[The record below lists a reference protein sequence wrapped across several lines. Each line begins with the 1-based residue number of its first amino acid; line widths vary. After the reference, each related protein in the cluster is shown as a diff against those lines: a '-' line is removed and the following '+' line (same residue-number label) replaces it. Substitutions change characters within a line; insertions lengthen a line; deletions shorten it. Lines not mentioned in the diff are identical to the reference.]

1 MMTLVLAA
9 LGAKAAPADWSYT
22 VEVDGESVTYTG
34 KYDIAHDKV
43 RIEVNEPGGLAVFI
57 NQSKNEDPALK
68 GICADNAPIILE
80 IESKNCSLIA
90 DDFSALNTSTT
101 PALSHFESLSFGKVT
116 VESISTMSG
125 LSMSGVKFLRLP
137 DGFTSAADLSSMSG
151 FKTANPLL
159 QAVGSYKKGENN
171 NRKNELTIHSFQE
184 NSMLGLKNVMKP
196 EFGEAKIVTLSGIY
210 GDMDLN
216 SSTNGGSSLV
226 FNGLP
231 AKWDLSKATFTTC
244 TPRWGVEFANNSHYY
259 AIDDPFELHPENAK
273 TSLTPED
280 MANTNAFFYFNGYG
294 KAVVEITFPE
304 NITELPP
311 YCLEQ
316 LCNDNKENYKIL
328 KGMSEE
334 NFKATFGNNATCV
347 PLENL
352 VIPASVAT
360 VGYECAYNTH
370 IKKITFGNGLKEV
383 QGGAFKQ
390 VQGLEDIVFET
401 GISNC
406 KLGHD
411 AFQLCYDV
419 KHIVLTE
426 GIVSLGAGC
435 FQNSQQMESI
445 RLPETLLY
453 IGNRCFDNNLALGS
467 ITIPSNVERI
477 GKKAFNLTALRDVFL
492 TTTDPAKIPVI
503 YTAGT
508 SWEDEDAT
516 FGRNQLWGNN
526 GIPWSAE
533 PNHWTG
539 YTVTNEGNK
548 VSLTWDEA
556 VVWYYIHASCMTVLH
571 YPPELAEKVMARIS
585 STYNITSADGFGL
598 PGKNPVGVNDE
609 LQSDAKKRANGLG
622 EVDLGTDG
630 TSGGI
635 WTNDGWVQFLL
646 MKESVAH
653 EGDRY
658 TKNYKDVWYTMCFPF
673 ELTDEQLASAFNEGF
688 NIVDFSGIQ
697 IKDPNNP
704 NDNVEKKTLVL
715 HFNKVAETLYKDTNG
730 NLYERKMVN
739 GNVVREEDGD
749 DVKFEYNVYIR
760 NGQEYHHVTVATGEA
775 ARTKTKTFAPGSSL
789 DDAKQHK
796 DQAILIDGY
805 LASAGHPYMIH
816 PNTGT
821 VPEADPVP
829 CHFSGITWVKG
840 DDEGAANN
848 IEGAKTT
855 DEVRDE
861 LYEAQKRT
869 IDMGTAK
876 TTNNFAQAA
885 YPGYEGQEYT
895 FIGNPRII
903 RADAEVDPEPTF
915 TLTEP
920 VYPDIPTELPTEPE
934 EEEITTAPTA
944 PTNPATNEKYTD
956 SFKELYNSV
965 RVTYTDYQAP
975 GQPSYD
981 VTYGEDLVNCDQN
994 EFLEYHDWQSSYWCR
1009 TQTGVSGRNNAQ
1021 LNSDGLT
1028 VFKNYFGGEPI
1039 DLTGFNA
1046 LKLLASN
1053 YANDLASYESNYA
1066 NYLDEYN
1073 AYIANHNAWEKY
1085 RSDLY
1090 NFNHSA
1096 ELISAYET
1104 AKGEYDD
1111 AYDDYLDDHEAWE
1124 NSLAA
1129 YKVKIP
1135 QYAYFLGTKAGETYP
1150 KYFREKSANQSRPGG
1165 NWTQYSAI
1173 IKPNSAAIAGLEAE
1187 LDGTTQSS
1195 SGSKIAFNEPFFFI
1209 DDTPQGITTLI
1220 EKIEKEEGKADVQ
1233 YMDIVVS
1240 IDGKIIS
1247 RDKTSIEGLPKGV
1260 YIINGKKYYVK

>member
-259 AIDDPFELHPENAK
+259 AIDDPFEEHPENAK

-334 NFKATFGNNATCV
+334 DFKATYGNNATCV
-347 PLENL
+347 PMENL

-390 VQGLEDIVFET
+390 VQGLEDIEFSA

-406 KLGHD
+406 YLGHD

-419 KHIVLTE
+419 KHIVLCE

-445 RLPETLLY
+445 RLPETLKY
-453 IGNRCFDNNLALGS
+453 IGNRAFQNNLALAS
-467 ITIPSNVERI
+467 ITIPPNVVKI
-477 GKKAFNLTALRDVFL
+477 GKGAFVRTPLTDVYL
-492 TTTDPAKIPVI
+492 TTTDPNKIPYM

-508 SWEDEDAT
+508 GWVDNNELDCSFGFDA
-516 FGRNQLWGNN
+516 LWGFNTYPNN
-526 GIPWSAE
+526 ESD
-533 PNHWTG
+533 
-539 YTVTNEGNK
+539 
-548 VSLTWDEA
+548 VSGLTWDQA
-556 VVWYYIHASCMTVLH
+556 AAYYYANCNCMAVLH
-571 YPPELAEKVMARIS
+571 YPEQLHDRLWAGFDYSYTS
-585 STYNITSADGFGL
+585 SDNYGLPNQTDGRERGGTGGDLPYYNIADADG
-598 PGKNPVGVNDE
+598 KGVF
-609 LQSDAKKRANGLG
+609 SR
-622 EVDLGTDG
+622 
-630 TSGGI
+630 
-635 WTNDGWVQFLL
+635 DGWAQFVLQKDYKADSESEVFT
-646 MKESVAH
+646 KEY
-653 EGDRY
+653 D
-658 TKNYKDVWYTMCFPF
+658 DVWYTICFPF
-673 ELTDEQLASAFNEGF
+673 DLTDEQLAVAFNEGY
-688 NIVDFSGIQ
+688 NIVDFSSIQ
-697 IKDPNNP
+697 ILDP
-704 NDNVEKKTLVL
+704 DQGDDVENKTLLL
-715 HFNKVAETLYKDTNG
+715 HFNKVADTE
-730 NLYERKMVN
+730 YRDERERVY
-739 GNVVREEDGD
+739 VRQLGSDNKPIREKDGD
-749 DVKFEYNVYIR
+749 FEYNVYTGPDGETYKHVQVGT
-760 NGQEYHHVTVATGEA
+760 NGDKY
-775 ARTKTKTFAPGSSL
+775 KTKTFAINGNLNNP
-789 DDAKQHK
+789 
-796 DQAILIDGY
+796 IVMIEGY
-805 LASAGHPYMIH
+805 LASAGHPYMVH
-816 PNTGT
+816 PNLGI
-821 VPEADPVP
+821 AFGDPKSR
-829 CHFSGITWVKG
+829 CNFSGIKWLSESERISKYEERKRKIDLGV
-840 DDEGAANN
+840 E
-848 IEGAKTT
+848 KTT
-855 DEVRDE
+855 DNYNQDD
-861 LYEAQKRT
+861 YS
-869 IDMGTAK
+869 
-876 TTNNFAQAA
+876 
-885 YPGYEGQEYT
+885 GYGGQEYE
-895 FIGNPRII
+895 FVGNWREYNPGVEIPTKPVLPVTKPTPPDKPLSAPMVV
-903 RADAEVDPEPTF
+903 ADPGPEPANPGNV
-915 TLTEP
+915 TLTANEKVIYKRLTKGQDSNTGP
-920 VYPDIPTELPTEPE
+920 WKNETSITAEYGDNSSSQWNSYNSNAWLIQNLPTDDTNLPE
-934 EEEITTAPTA
+934 LLPYGNDTQKEATFDYCKALFNRYKKVEIY
-944 PTNPATNEKYTD
+944 K
-956 SFKELYNSV
+956 S
-965 RVTYTDYQAP
+965 
-975 GQPSYD
+975 
-981 VTYGEDLVNCDQN
+981 
-994 EFLEYHDWQSSYWCR
+994 WQ
-1009 TQTGVSGRNNAQ
+1009 TKKA
-1021 LNSDGLT
+1021 
-1028 VFKNYFGGEPI
+1028 
-1039 DLTGFNA
+1039 
-1046 LKLLASN
+1046 
-1053 YANDLASYESNYA
+1053 
-1066 NYLDEYN
+1066 
-1073 AYIANHNAWEKY
+1073 
-1085 RSDLY
+1085 
-1090 NFNHSA
+1090 
-1096 ELISAYET
+1096 
-1104 AKGEYDD
+1104 
-1111 AYDDYLDDHEAWE
+1111 AYDQYLIDQAYYDEWSADDGASLNQQYLDD
-1124 NSLAA
+1124 LAA
-1129 YKVKIP
+1129 YNDALDYYNKNDLKTWKSNVANMEGFVVIP
-1135 QYAYFLGTKAGETYP
+1135 KDAYFLGRKTGEYP
-1150 KYFREKSANQSRPGG
+1150 KYYREVSNNPKRSTGL
-1165 NWTQYSAI
+1165 WTQFSAI
-1173 IKPNSAAIAGLEAE
+1173 VKPNTTAVNGLEAE
-1187 LDGTTQSS
+1187 LDGKAAQAK
-1195 SGSKIAFNEPFFFI
+1195 GYNMAFDEDFFVI
-1209 DDTPQGITTLI
+1209 NDEPQGITTLI

-1240 IDGKIIS
+1240 IDGKVIS
-1247 RDKTSIEGLPKGV
+1247 RDKTNIEGLPKGI
-1260 YIINGKKYYVK
+1260 YIINGRKYYVK